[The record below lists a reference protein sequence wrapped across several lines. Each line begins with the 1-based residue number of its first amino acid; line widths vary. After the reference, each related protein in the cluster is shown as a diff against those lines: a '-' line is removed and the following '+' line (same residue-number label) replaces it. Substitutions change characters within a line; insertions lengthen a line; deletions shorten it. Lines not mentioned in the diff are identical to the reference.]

1 MNKFKALSICLLLII
16 ISGCA
21 TTDVTKMTPE
31 SNVSDVSF
39 SGSANILVVGS
50 NEAIAKNS
58 DIKLAIEGALANSQ
72 LFNGD
77 ETKFRIN
84 VNVLSIKNPMMGI
97 NLKSE
102 LRIKWQLIDISE
114 NKIVW
119 EDNLTNDYTATM
131 SDSLV
136 AVTRLRIANE
146 GVIRENIQ
154 LAIDEMIAL
163 IKAGEAL

>member
-58 DIKLAIEGALANSQ
+58 DIKLAIEAALANSQ

-102 LRIKWQLIDISE
+102 LRIKWQLIDIAE

-131 SDSLV
+131 TDSLV

-163 IKAGEAL
+163 IRAGEAL

>member
-1 MNKFKALSICLLLII
+1 
-16 ISGCA
+16 
-21 TTDVTKMTPE
+21 MTPE

-58 DIKLAIEGALANSQ
+58 DIKLAIEAALANSQ

-102 LRIKWQLIDISE
+102 LRIKWQLIDIAE

-131 SDSLV
+131 TDSLV

-163 IKAGEAL
+163 IRAGEAL

>member
-1 MNKFKALSICLLLII
+1 
-16 ISGCA
+16 
-21 TTDVTKMTPE
+21 
-31 SNVSDVSF
+31 
-39 SGSANILVVGS
+39 
-50 NEAIAKNS
+50 
-58 DIKLAIEGALANSQ
+58 
-72 LFNGD
+72 
-77 ETKFRIN
+77 
-84 VNVLSIKNPMMGI
+84 MMGI

-102 LRIKWQLIDISE
+102 LRIKWQLIDIAE

-131 SDSLV
+131 TDSLV

-163 IKAGEAL
+163 IRAGEAL

>member
-1 MNKFKALSICLLLII
+1 M
-16 ISGCA
+16 
-21 TTDVTKMTPE
+21 
-31 SNVSDVSF
+31 
-39 SGSANILVVGS
+39 
-50 NEAIAKNS
+50 
-58 DIKLAIEGALANSQ
+58 ANSQ

>member
-1 MNKFKALSICLLLII
+1 
-16 ISGCA
+16 
-21 TTDVTKMTPE
+21 
-31 SNVSDVSF
+31 
-39 SGSANILVVGS
+39 VGS

>member
-1 MNKFKALSICLLLII
+1 
-16 ISGCA
+16 
-21 TTDVTKMTPE
+21 MTPE